1 MQGIETLRRKN
12 VIVLI
17 ILGVIVVYVLRL
29 AVLQLFS
36 PDYKAYADSNAF
48 LKKTIYPARGSI
60 FDRNG
65 KLMVYNKPAY
75 DVMLTMREMVELD
88 TLDFCQTVGISREEF
103 DERI

>member
-17 ILGVIVVYVLRL
+17 ILGVIVIYILRL

-36 PDYKAYADSNAF
+36 SDYKAFADSNAF

-60 FDRNG
+60 FDRKG

-75 DVMLTMREMVELD
+75 DVMLTMR
-88 TLDFCQTVGISREEF
+88 
-103 DERI
+103 